1 MNEDPFSSSAETRL
15 SGFFDWI
22 RSNAISIILVLV
34 LLAGSF
40 FIYLY
45 FQNKNEEKLTEAFE
59 AYQNIIQSFNNEE
72 STLENLMQQM
82 DSAQLSIDKT
92 VYETASDLLIA
103 KKAFDEANLDLA
115 KGKLVKII
123 TTADN
128 SNNPLHDIAVI
139 RLGYILIQE
148 RNFDEAKKNL
158 GSKLDFYEPKRLE
171 LLGDIASFEE
181 SYNSANTYYEE
192 AIKATSDQGFIE
204 LMNIKLSL
212 LPSS

>member
-1 MNEDPFSSSAETRL
+1 
-15 SGFFDWI
+15 
-22 RSNAISIILVLV
+22 
-34 LLAGSF
+34 
-40 FIYLY
+40 
-45 FQNKNEEKLTEAFE
+45 
-59 AYQNIIQSFNNEE
+59 
-72 STLENLMQQM
+72 MQQM
-82 DSAQLSIDKT
+82 DSAQPSIEKT

-123 TTADN
+123 TTTDN

>member
-22 RSNAISIILVLV
+22 ISNAISIILVLV
-34 LLAGSF
+34 LFAGSF

-82 DSAQLSIDKT
+82 DSAQLSIEKT

-123 TTADN
+123 TTSDN

-148 RNFDEAKKNL
+148 RNFDEAKKSL

>member
-15 SGFFDWI
+15 SGFFYWI

-82 DSAQLSIDKT
+82 DSAQLSIEKT

>member
-15 SGFFDWI
+15 SGFFYWI

-45 FQNKNEEKLTEAFE
+45 FQNKNEEKLAEAFE

-82 DSAQLSIDKT
+82 DSAQPSIEKT
-92 VYETASDLLIA
+92 VYETTSDLLIA
-103 KKAFDEANLDLA
+103 KKAFEEANLDLA
-115 KGKLVKII
+115 KEKLIKII

-139 RLGYILIQE
+139 RLGYIFIQE

-212 LPSS
+212 LPTS

>member
-1 MNEDPFSSSAETRL
+1 MNEDPFSSSAESRL

-22 RSNAISIILVLV
+22 KSNAISISLVLA

-40 FIYLY
+40 SIYLY
-45 FQNKNEEKLTEAFE
+45 FQNKKQEKLSEAFE
-59 AYQNIIQSFNNEE
+59 AYQNIIESFNNAE
-72 STLENLMQQM
+72 STLEDFMKQM
-82 DSAQLSIDKT
+82 DSAQPSIEKT

-115 KGKLVKII
+115 KRKLTKIV

-148 RNFDEAKKNL
+148 RNFEEARKNL

-171 LLGDIASFEE
+171 LLGDIESFEK
-181 SYNSANTYYEE
+181 SFDAANTYYEE
-192 AIKATSDQGFIE
+192 AIKATGDKGFIE

>member
-15 SGFFDWI
+15 SGFFYWI

-45 FQNKNEEKLTEAFE
+45 FQNKNEEKLAEAFE

-82 DSAQLSIDKT
+82 DSEQLSIEKT

-123 TTADN
+123 TTTDN

-148 RNFDEAKKNL
+148 RNFDEAKKSL

>member
-1 MNEDPFSSSAETRL
+1 MNEDPFSSSAEARL
-15 SGFFDWI
+15 SGFFAWI
-22 RSNAISIILVLV
+22 KSNAISITLVLV
-34 LLAGSF
+34 LLIASF

-45 FQNKNEEKLTEAFE
+45 FQNKKEERLSEAFE
-59 AYQNIIQSFNNEE
+59 AYQN
-72 STLENLMQQM
+72 
-82 DSAQLSIDKT
+82 
-92 VYETASDLLIA
+92 
-103 KKAFDEANLDLA
+103 DLA
-115 KGKLVKII
+115 KGKLTKVI
-123 TTADN
+123 TNAVN

-158 GSKLDFYEPKRLE
+158 APRLDFYEPKRLE

-181 SYNSANTYYEE
+181 SYEAANTYYEE
-192 AIKATSDQGFIE
+192 AIKATGDQGFIE

>member
-45 FQNKNEEKLTEAFE
+45 FQNKNEEKLAEAFE

-72 STLENLMQQM
+72 LTLENLMQQM
-82 DSAQLSIDKT
+82 DSAQPSIEKT
-92 VYETASDLLIA
+92 VYQTASDLLIA
-103 KKAFDEANLDLA
+103 KKAFEEANLDLA
-115 KGKLVKII
+115 KEKLIKII

-139 RLGYILIQE
+139 RLGYIFIQE
-148 RNFDEAKKNL
+148 RNFDDAKKNL

>member
-45 FQNKNEEKLTEAFE
+45 FQNKNEEKLAEAFE

-82 DSAQLSIDKT
+82 DSAKPSIEKT
-92 VYETASDLLIA
+92 VYETTSDLLIA
-103 KKAFDEANLDLA
+103 KKAFEEANLDLA
-115 KGKLVKII
+115 KEKLIKII
-123 TTADN
+123 TTADD

>member
-72 STLENLMQQM
+72 STLENLMQLM
-82 DSAQLSIDKT
+82 DSEQLSIEKT

-148 RNFDEAKKNL
+148 RNFDEAKKSL

>member
-45 FQNKNEEKLTEAFE
+45 FQNKNEEKLAEAFE

-82 DSAQLSIDKT
+82 DSAQLSIEKT

-148 RNFDEAKKNL
+148 RNFDEAKKSL

>member
-45 FQNKNEEKLTEAFE
+45 FQNKKEEKLAEAFE

-82 DSAQLSIDKT
+82 DSAQLSIEKT

>member
-1 MNEDPFSSSAETRL
+1 MNEDPFSSSAEARL
-15 SGFFDWI
+15 SSFFAWI
-22 RSNAISIILVLV
+22 KSNAISITLFLVF
-34 LLAGSF
+34 LLASF

-45 FQNKNEEKLTEAFE
+45 FQNKNEKRLSEAFDS
-59 AYQNIIQSFNNEE
+59 YQNIIESFNDAE
-72 STLENLMQQM
+72 STLEDFLKQI
-82 DSAQLSIDKT
+82 DSAQSSIEKT

-115 KGKLVKII
+115 KGKLINIV
-123 TTADN
+123 TTADS

-158 GSKLDFYEPKRLE
+158 ASSLDFYEPKRLE
-171 LLGDIASFEE
+171 LLGDIASFQE
-181 SYNSANTYYEE
+181 SYDAANTYYEE
-192 AIKATSDQGFIE
+192 AIKATGDQGFIE

>member
-45 FQNKNEEKLTEAFE
+45 FQNKNEEKLAEAFE

-82 DSAQLSIDKT
+82 DSAQPSIDKT
-92 VYETASDLLIA
+92 VYETTSDLLIA
-103 KKAFDEANLDLA
+103 KKAFEEANLDLA
-115 KGKLVKII
+115 KEKLIKII

-139 RLGYILIQE
+139 RLGYIFIQE

-212 LPSS
+212 LPTS

>member
-15 SGFFDWI
+15 SGFFYWI

-82 DSAQLSIDKT
+82 DSAQLSIEKT

-123 TTADN
+123 TTTDN

>member
-1 MNEDPFSSSAETRL
+1 MNEDPFSSSAESRL

-22 RSNAISIILVLV
+22 KSNAISISLVLA
-34 LLAGSF
+34 LFAGSF
-40 FIYLY
+40 SIYLY
-45 FQNKNEEKLTEAFE
+45 FQNKKQEKLSEAFE
-59 AYQNIIQSFNNEE
+59 AYQNIIESFNNAE
-72 STLENLMQQM
+72 STLEDFMKQM
-82 DSAQLSIDKT
+82 DSAQPSIEKT

-115 KGKLVKII
+115 KRKLTKIV

-148 RNFDEAKKNL
+148 RNFEEARKNL

-171 LLGDIASFEE
+171 LLGDIESFEK
-181 SYNSANTYYEE
+181 SFDAANTYYEE
-192 AIKATSDQGFIE
+192 AIKATGDKGFIE

>member
-45 FQNKNEEKLTEAFE
+45 FQNKKEEKLTEAFE

-72 STLENLMQQM
+72 STLENLKQQM
-82 DSAQLSIDKT
+82 DSAQPSIEKT

-123 TTADN
+123 TTTDN

>member
-1 MNEDPFSSSAETRL
+1 MNEDPFSSSAESRL

-22 RSNAISIILVLV
+22 KSNAISISLVLA
-34 LLAGSF
+34 LFAGSF
-40 FIYLY
+40 SIYLY
-45 FQNKNEEKLTEAFE
+45 FQNKKQEKLSEAFE
-59 AYQNIIQSFNNEE
+59 AYQNIIESFNNAE
-72 STLENLMQQM
+72 STLEDFMKQM
-82 DSAQLSIDKT
+82 DSAQPSIEKT

-115 KGKLVKII
+115 KRKLTKIV

-148 RNFDEAKKNL
+148 KNFEEARKNL

-171 LLGDIASFEE
+171 LLGDIESFEK
-181 SYNSANTYYEE
+181 SFDAANTYYEE
-192 AIKATSDQGFIE
+192 AIKATGDKGFIE

>member
-45 FQNKNEEKLTEAFE
+45 FQNKNEEKLAEAFE

-72 STLENLMQQM
+72 STLENLMQLM
-82 DSAQLSIDKT
+82 DSEQLSIEKT

-148 RNFDEAKKNL
+148 RNFDEAKKSL

>member
-1 MNEDPFSSSAETRL
+1 MNEDPFGSSAEARL
-15 SGFFDWI
+15 SSFFAWI
-22 RSNAISIILVLV
+22 KSNAISISLVLV
-34 LLAGSF
+34 LLLASF

-45 FQNKNEEKLTEAFE
+45 FQNKNEKRLSEAFE
-59 AYQNIIQSFNNEE
+59 SYQNIIESFNDTE
-72 STLENLMQQM
+72 STLEDFMKQI
-82 DSAQLSIDKT
+82 DSAQSSIEKT

-103 KKAFDEANLDLA
+103 KKAFDEANFDLA
-115 KGKLVKII
+115 KGKLINIV
-123 TTADN
+123 TNADS

-158 GSKLDFYEPKRLE
+158 ASKLDFYEPKRLE
-171 LLGDIASFEE
+171 LLGDIASFQE
-181 SYNSANTYYEE
+181 SYDAANTYYEE
-192 AIKATSDQGFIE
+192 AIKATGDQGFIE

>member
-34 LLAGSF
+34 LLVGSF

-45 FQNKNEEKLTEAFE
+45 FQNKNEEKLAEAFE

-82 DSAQLSIDKT
+82 DSAQLSIEKT

>member
-1 MNEDPFSSSAETRL
+1 MNEDPFSSSAEARL
-15 SGFFDWI
+15 SGFFAWI
-22 RSNAISIILVLV
+22 KSNIISITFVVV
-34 LLAGSF
+34 LLLTSF

-45 FQNKNEEKLTEAFE
+45 FQNKNEKRLSEAFDS
-59 AYQNIIQSFNNEE
+59 YQNIIESFNDAE
-72 STLENLMQQM
+72 STLEDFMKQI
-82 DSAQLSIDKT
+82 DSAQSSIEKT

-115 KGKLVKII
+115 KGKLIKIV
-123 TTADN
+123 TSADS

-158 GSKLDFYEPKRLE
+158 ASKLDFYEPKRLE
-171 LLGDIASFEE
+171 LLGDIASFQE
-181 SYNSANTYYEE
+181 SYDAANKYYEE
-192 AIKATSDQGFIE
+192 AIKATGDQGFIE

>member
-1 MNEDPFSSSAETRL
+1 MNEDPFSSSAESRL

-22 RSNAISIILVLV
+22 KSNAISISLVLA
-34 LLAGSF
+34 LFAGSF
-40 FIYLY
+40 SIYLY
-45 FQNKNEEKLTEAFE
+45 FQNKKQEKLSEAFE
-59 AYQNIIQSFNNEE
+59 AYQNIIESFNNAE
-72 STLENLMQQM
+72 STLEDFMMQM
-82 DSAQLSIDKT
+82 DSAQPSIEKT

-115 KGKLVKII
+115 KRKLTKIV

-148 RNFDEAKKNL
+148 KNFEEARKNL

-171 LLGDIASFEE
+171 LLGDIESFEK
-181 SYNSANTYYEE
+181 SFDAANTYYEE
-192 AIKATSDQGFIE
+192 AIKATGDKGFIE

>member
-1 MNEDPFSSSAETRL
+1 MNEDPFSSSAEARL

-22 RSNAISIILVLV
+22 KSNAISITFVLV
-34 LLAGSF
+34 LLLASF

-45 FQNKNEEKLTEAFE
+45 FQNKKEERLSEAFE
-59 AYQNIIQSFNNEE
+59 AYQNINESFNDVA
-72 STLENLMQQM
+72 STLEDFMMQI
-82 DSAQLSIDKT
+82 DSVKSSIEKT

-115 KGKLVKII
+115 KGKLNKII
-123 TTADN
+123 STADN

-139 RLGYILIQE
+139 RLGYILMQE

-158 GSKLDFYEPKRLE
+158 ASSLDFYEPKRLE
-171 LLGDIASFEE
+171 LLGDIATFEQ
-181 SYNSANTYYEE
+181 SYEAANTYYEE
-192 AIKATSDQGFIE
+192 AIKATGDQGFIE